1 MKQVIDIED
10 LYLFV
15 EKYEKYF
22 LEHRKRAF
30 LDPQGLRYAIQRLSV
45 MRGFFID
52 D

>member
-1 MKQVIDIED
+1 MKQVIDVEV
-10 LYLFV
+10 LYLFA

-30 LDPQGLRYAIQRLSV
+30 LDPQGLRYAIQRLSI
-45 MRGFFID
+45 MKGYFID